1 MVVALHNKTNIT
13 TYFENLTIK
22 LQVLY
27 ALNTHVKFYIWIL
40 FTI

>member
-13 TYFENLTIK
+13 IYFENLTIK

-27 ALNTHVKFYIWIL
+27 ALNTHIKFYV
-40 FTI
+40 F